1 MKHQKTSTKR
11 AQELKKLYQN
21 QNPIRFKIKTKTP
34 NKTHNNIKKTNA
46 LSTKELLFSLL
57 LTFVIITIQLLI
69 SKLI

>member
-1 MKHQKTSTKR
+1 MKHQKTSIKR

-21 QNPIRFKIKTKTP
+21 QTPARFKIKNKPP